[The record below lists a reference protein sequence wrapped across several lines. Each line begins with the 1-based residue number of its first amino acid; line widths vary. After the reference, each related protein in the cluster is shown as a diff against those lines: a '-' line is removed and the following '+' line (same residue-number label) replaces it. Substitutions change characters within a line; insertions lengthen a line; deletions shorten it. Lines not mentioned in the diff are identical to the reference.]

1 VNLKLVAM
9 VVFLAAIAVGTLWLL
24 RQTELEGLQAEQPKT
39 HVPDYYFTDATVTS
53 LDQKGKPASELVSP
67 RIIHHPDDDSVEAFQ
82 PRMRYF
88 LKNGLP
94 WFAQAD
100 HGLEPSGGNLI
111 YLEGHV
117 EMTHPDQNGGPPL
130 VIDTEH
136 MTVDLTTNI
145 ASTDDPV
152 TILKGDSQ
160 MHGIG
165 MDGYMLDNR
174 MVLRTKVV
182 GLYVTKKQ

>member
-1 VNLKLVAM
+1 MIL
-9 VVFLAAIAVGTLWLL
+9 FLGVIAVGTFWLL
-24 RQTELEGLQAEQPKT
+24 RQTEMEGVRTTQPKT
-39 HVPDYYFTDATVTS
+39 HVPDYYFSQATVTS
-53 LDQKGKPASELVSP
+53 LDVKGKPISELISP

-88 LKNGLP
+88 LKDGLP

-100 HGLEPSGGNLI
+100 HGMEPSGGNII

-130 VIDTEH
+130 VIDTNH

-152 TILKGDSQ
+152 AILKGESQ

-165 MDGYMLDNR
+165 MDGYMQDNR
-174 MVLRTKVV
+174 MVLRTRVI
-182 GLYVTKKQ
+182 GFYVPKKQ